1 MFHLFPVMILSIWK
15 HLIFH
20 NLSITDHNSFC
31 LAWFW
36 RHLLHLQVSY
46 LLVTIFRYYINCIL
60 ADLDLKKKKTD
71 IFLFEYFKVYKGEAP
86 MLREELGYFTH
97 MFHNWPLIIVGDYN
111 SNLWLICYLYGKYR
125 IHAKLSSQQLSFHF
139 LYISVVFPILNTDW
153 LLWKSVF

>member
-1 MFHLFPVMILSIWK
+1 MKMFHLFPVMILSIWK
-15 HLIFH
+15 LLIFH

-46 LLVTIFRYYINCIL
+46 LLVSIFCYYINCIL
-60 ADLDLKKKKTD
+60 ADFRFKKND

-111 SNLWLICYLYGKYR
+111 CMVNIGYMQNFLLSNYPSTFYTFLWFF
-125 IHAKLSSQQLSFHF
+125 QF
-139 LYISVVFPILNTDW
+139 
-153 LLWKSVF
+153 